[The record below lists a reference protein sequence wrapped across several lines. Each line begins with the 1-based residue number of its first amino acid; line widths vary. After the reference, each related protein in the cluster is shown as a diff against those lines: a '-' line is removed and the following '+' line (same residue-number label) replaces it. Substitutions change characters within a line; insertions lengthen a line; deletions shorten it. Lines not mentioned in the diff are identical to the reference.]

1 MRLAGGAGSTGG
13 RPRPLLTQQGRQD
26 SNLQPPVLETGAL
39 PIELRPWAGQGLYP
53 PLSGISPR
61 MTDLPMEDM
70 DATQQEREREADADD
85 LLEEQEGK
93 GYGDDEGEREEALPE

>member
-1 MRLAGGAGSTGG
+1 MLCQLSYAPGPG
-13 RPRPLLTQQGRQD
+13 RDCIRRF
-26 SNLQPPVLETGAL
+26 
-39 PIELRPWAGQGLYP
+39 
-53 PLSGISPR
+53 SGISPR

>member
-1 MRLAGGAGSTGG
+1 MLCQLSYAPG
-13 RPRPLLTQQGRQD
+13 P
-26 SNLQPPVLETGAL
+26 
-39 PIELRPWAGQGLYP
+39 GQGLYP

-70 DATQQEREREADADD
+70 DATQQEREREADAED